1 MGHWR
6 RGDDIKT
13 ETAPAGARMLRPVV
27 FVALLFMAC
36 LAGLLTSACTSAPA
50 AEPKRVVLLHS
61 FGRDFKPWSEYARS
75 VRAEL
80 KRQSPWPLDVSDHS
94 LVSARFA
101 DENAEP
107 ALVDYLHALFARQPL
122 ALIVSIGTP
131 AAAFVQRNRER
142 LFATTPMVFTAIE
155 QRRVQRARLT
165 AHDAVVPVRIDYPA
179 VIRNILHVLPGTRN
193 ITVVVGASPQEKFLK
208 ATIAG
213 ELEPFAKRVAFSWT
227 DHLSFADFLKQAA
240 ALPPSSAIFWE
251 LMAVD
256 AAGVVHE
263 GGMPLTKLHAVANAP
278 IFAYDDSFFGR
289 EIVGGPLLVVA
300 DNGRQAAAVAVR
312 ILNGE
317 KPSDITTPPIEF
329 SKPMFD
335 WREMQRWG
343 ISEASLP
350 PESTIHFREATAW
363 EHYRTHILTVFAVL
377 LLQGALITWLLYEH
391 WRRHAAEARSMQQ
404 MHELARMNRIAT
416 AGQLSASLAH
426 EIRQPL
432 AAIASSGSAALNWL
446 NNKVPD
452 LEEVRIALQTVVKQ
466 SHRADDVIKSV
477 RAMFTHGPAART
489 KVDLSELVQQV
500 LALTSRSIAANGIVY
515 HAKLADDPP
524 PLVMADPV
532 QLQQVVL
539 NLVMN
544 AIEAMAASDDRGRT
558 LNVET
563 RIGEHG
569 TVLLTVSDTGPGF
582 DAKVAA
588 KLFSPFITTKV
599 QGTGMGLSICK
610 SIIEQHG
617 GELTAES
624 LNPHGAL
631 LTVVL
636 PAAAA

>member
-1 MGHWR
+1 MLQWIGHGSEGEPMER
-6 RGDDIKT
+6 CDDIT
-13 ETAPAGARMLRPVV
+13 AETASAGAWTLRPVV
-27 FVALLFMAC
+27 FIALLFMAF
-36 LAGLLTSACTSAPA
+36 LAVLLTCAPALA

-61 FGRDFKPWSEYARS
+61 FGRDFKPWSEYATW

-80 KRQSPWPLDVSDHS
+80 QRQSPWPLDISDHS
-94 LVSARFA
+94 LVFARA
-101 DENAEP
+101 SDESPEQAF
-107 ALVDYLHALFARQPL
+107 VDYLHTLFAKHPL
-122 ALIVSIGTP
+122 DLIVSIGTP
-131 AAAFVQRNRER
+131 AAAFVQRHRQQ
-142 LFATTPMVFTAIE
+142 LFAATPMVFTSIE
-155 QRRVQRARLT
+155 QRRVQWSRLT
-165 AHDAVVPVRIDYPA
+165 AHDTVVPVRIDYPA
-179 VIRNILHVLPGTRN
+179 VIQNILHVLPDTKN
-193 ITVVVGASPQEKFLK
+193 ITVVVGTSSQEKFLE
-208 ATIAG
+208 ATIAK
-213 ELEPFAKRVAFSWT
+213 EVEPFANRIAFSWT
-227 DHLSFADFLKQAA
+227 DNLSFADFLKQAA
-240 ALPPSSAIFWE
+240 ALPPRSAIFWE

-300 DNGRQAAAVAVR
+300 DTGRQAAAVAVR
-312 ILNGE
+312 ILSGE
-317 KPSDITTPPIEF
+317 KPSDIRTPPIEF

-343 ISEASLP
+343 IGEASLP
-350 PESTIHFREATAW
+350 PGSTIHFREPTAW
-363 EHYRTHILTVFAVL
+363 EHYRTQILTVFAML

-404 MHELARMNRIAT
+404 MHELARMNRITT

-432 AAIASSGSAALNWL
+432 AAIASSGSAGLNWL

-477 RAMFTHGPAART
+477 SAMFTHGPAVRT

-500 LALTSRSIAANGIVY
+500 LALTSRSIAANRIVY
-515 HAKLADDPP
+515 HVKLADDPP

-544 AIEAMAASDDRGRT
+544 AIEAMAASDDRSRT
-558 LNVET
+558 LHVET
-563 RIGEHG
+563 RNGEHG
-569 TVLLTVSDTGPGF
+569 TVLL
-582 DAKVAA
+582 
-588 KLFSPFITTKV
+588 I
-599 QGTGMGLSICK
+599 
-610 SIIEQHG
+610 
-617 GELTAES
+617 
-624 LNPHGAL
+624 
-631 LTVVL
+631 
-636 PAAAA
+636 